1 MQCPSV
7 SKRFALQL
15 CSPARCPERTIAGT
29 LEIFPIAQSFRVTN
43 SKQGFDCTFHSFGS
57 VGGMMSLFKKWWGRG
72 TKSSTFCQ
80 HLPST
85 LAGGLWVS
93 ETEKSINGENPASHL
108 GPQPVSD
115 LELCLITHCSLCL
128 INRSCHTHRSTISL

>member
-1 MQCPSV
+1 
-7 SKRFALQL
+7 
-15 CSPARCPERTIAGT
+15 
-29 LEIFPIAQSFRVTN
+29 
-43 SKQGFDCTFHSFGS
+43 
-57 VGGMMSLFKKWWGRG
+57 MSLFKKWWGRG

-128 INRSCHTHRSTISL
+128 INRSCHTQVHNKPLTQNHGRGGGYAAS